1 MVDSPWCRRQQ
12 RNVRNEILRGPFA
25 FSLPPPSLSL
35 TLSLSLYQ
43 ERDSIE
49 SDFML
54 VAGNI
59 KSHLSTFYVGRLII
73 SDNWLW
79 LLPST
84 SHSFPSFL
92 SCLQSSLSLFHFR
105 LSAYISLLSTETVRK
120 PSVGGQCIHPWPINP
135 LNVPKGPLVY
145 SVTFPR
151 WFLFSRLPIQKIH
164 KIE

>member
-1 MVDSPWCRRQQ
+1 MDSPRCRRQQ

-25 FSLPPPSLSL
+25 SSCFLP
-35 TLSLSLYQ
+35 LSLSLFFSQ

-79 LLPST
+79 LLPL
-84 SHSFPSFL
+84 F
-92 SCLQSSLSLFHFR
+92 SSLPLLPTVFAIVVSFSSLCLH
-105 LSAYISLLSTETVRK
+105 LSAETARK
-120 PSVGGQCIHPWPINP
+120 PSVGGQRIHPWPINP

-151 WFLFSRLPIQKIH
+151 WFLLSRLPIQKIH